1 MLESCVSFTSKYS
14 SCAHIKYYCRQW
26 RETRSGKK
34 RHLKR
39 HIPNTLRFGSLLN
52 AFPPARITR
61 NSPRIARDWRRAT
74 IANYTRDKKK
84 SPSPRACRSRAISWE
99 ASLWKIRPTAKF
111 RLRIAEY
118 DPALLLPSRINCPAD
133 SRKRGNFYV
142 AVAIVDC
149 HRRGAARARTDEQA
163 RDRGGEVSGGAFK
176 SGRSKKKAV
185 RAPADVYVRLH
196 AQPRYEAS
204 LRAISNGL
212 HRASAKR

>member
-1 MLESCVSFTSKYS
+1 MRESCVSFTSKYS

-39 HIPNTLRFGSLLN
+39 HIPNTPRFGSLLN

-61 NSPRIARDWRRAT
+61 NSPRIARDWRRPT

-84 SPSPRACRSRAISWE
+84 ITLTPRVSISRDQLGSVIMKNTADGEISVAHRGIW
-99 ASLWKIRPTAKF
+99 
-111 RLRIAEY
+111 Y
-118 DPALLLPSRINCPAD
+118 PALLLPSRINCPDD

-149 HRRGAARARTDEQA
+149 HRRGEGADWRAGA
-163 RDRGGEVSGGAFK
+163 GSRG
-176 SGRSKKKAV
+176 R
-185 RAPADVYVRLH
+185 
-196 AQPRYEAS
+196 
-204 LRAISNGL
+204 
-212 HRASAKR
+212 